1 MNVDSL
7 AAVGIH
13 DEEAASSLSS
23 PSLPV
28 SSTARRF
35 RCGAALASII
45 LSFAAAAAAL
55 LWFGTSDGII
65 STATTGPPPNQQP
78 VQQDLYAPD
87 ASAADITSPLLQP
100 EASLD
105 MGGANPLPTS
115 PADIKAWSPYPV
127 TSPEDHT
134 LGYPFVA
141 ACIVNYATQPLAN
154 RMVSSST

>member
-45 LSFAAAAAAL
+45 LLFAAAAAL
-55 LWFGTSDGII
+55 LCFGTSDGII
-65 STATTGPPPNQQP
+65 STATAGPPPNQQP

-87 ASAADITSPLLQP
+87 ASAADIASPLLQP

-105 MGGANPLPTS
+105 IGGANPLPTS